1 MGEAGSRDWGSLEE
15 LNTWLAQKTRTYNRT
30 PQEQLSGLSPEQAA
44 RLFADDWGGDGPLR
58 LNEFLALSDLRDVRF
73 LFNARVVLSTLESE
87 GPAKAT
93 ATTKSFPRK
102 FVDSV
107 IDRMAWDEGRLENVK
122 EFNKVIDEQDVF
134 PLHMQRI
141 ILKLSGLIKM
151 RSGKLSTTQ
160 RGKGYLPEKRA
171 GELYA
176 LLFRTYFR
184 SFNLAYLDRL
194 EQNAAMQ
201 QTMAMTLYRLGR
213 TTRSWK
219 RPETL
224 ADEILME
231 EAFDQPSNY
240 RGENMAYDQ
249 FETRILWPLEAFGL
263 VEKREMGKPNRL
275 LPRYEYR
282 VGGLFNRFVRFDF

>member
-1 MGEAGSRDWGSLEE
+1 MAEAGSHDWGSLEE
-15 LNTWLAQKTRTYNRT
+15 LNAWLAQKTRTYNRA
-30 PQEQLSGLSPEQAA
+30 PQERLSGLSPEQAA
-44 RLFADDWGGDGPLR
+44 RLFADDWGGDGPMQ
-58 LNEFLALSDLRDVRF
+58 LNEFLALSDLRDAQF

-93 ATTKSFPRK
+93 ATTKSFSRK
-102 FVDSV
+102 FVSSV
-107 IDRMAWDEGRLENVK
+107 IDRMAWKEGLLENVK

-134 PLHMQRI
+134 PLHLQRI
-141 ILKLSGLIKM
+141 ILKMSGLIKL
-151 RSGKLSTTQ
+151 RSGKFSTTQ
-160 RGKGYLPEKRA
+160 KGKGYLPEERV

-184 SFNLAYLDRL
+184 SFNLAYLDHL
-194 EQNAAMQ
+194 EQNAALQ
-201 QTMAMTLYRLGR
+201 QTLAMTFYRLGR
-213 TTRSWK
+213 TARSWK

-231 EAFDQPSNY
+231 EAFDQPPNY

-249 FETRILWPLEAFGL
+249 FETRILRPLEAFGL
-263 VEKREMGKPNRL
+263 VEKREVEGPNRF

-282 VGGLFNRFVRFDF
+282 VGGLFNQFVRFDF